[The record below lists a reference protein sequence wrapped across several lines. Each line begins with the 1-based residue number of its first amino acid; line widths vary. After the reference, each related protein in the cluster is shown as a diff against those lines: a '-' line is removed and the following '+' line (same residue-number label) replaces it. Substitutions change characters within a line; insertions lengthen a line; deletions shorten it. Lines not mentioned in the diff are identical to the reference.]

1 MAQNVPEYRFQ
12 QGRRVSSLDTS
23 SANSWKA
30 LADTM
35 SSFTN
40 TLSDYAVN
48 KNREISAYGESREA
62 DIIKGVYTSAI
73 ANQSNPVGYEA
84 GVNSFRELE
93 IKKMKAQGLGDDYI
107 ASFDAMLKI
116 KSVEYGENV
125 ARNYKKIFDATKLV
139 DHRHA
144 RKTIEGDTAVNI
156 TNAIAGWYKNQDDWV
171 LNGTAINDGGEN
183 DVNPYT
189 IESFIKEFDP
199 KFDKQRNK
207 LDGMALQ
214 SIVLGGSAEDVM
226 KSEVATLDGFI
237 LSALNAE
244 VNRAIDT
251 GKDGQ
256 VLEEFRRNPN
266 AFFKK
271 RPHLLAIFSEKELR
285 LNEDQRK
292 RLLKSAHESLSL
304 YYKAQDK
311 LEKESD
317 ELELEIQSDNFS
329 AVIDKILDNSITTKQ
344 IAEMESNG
352 DLSVKDKLT
361 ALKILQGDTLF
372 REDPNV
378 VAGIYASLNNPSA
391 DKATTKALINEAIS
405 AGHLRTSTIK
415 SMYQMVND
423 KSLSKITSDESYQ
436 LARKE
441 IETEFRTTGPLANY
455 VQGESANINRA
466 IRELYTRVRDG
477 EDPLKIID
485 EIKTTHNR
493 QIAPKEIVVW
503 STYWVGTE
511 DKPNEAET
519 IKKIEASDNTQIEK
533 EKEINRL
540 KAYMNDLRLRQGRK

>member
-1 MAQNVPEYRFQ
+1 MASNIPEYRFQ

-23 SANSWKA
+23 SANSWKG

-35 SSFTN
+35 TSFTN

-62 DIIKGVYTSAI
+62 DIIEGVYTSAI
-73 ANQSNPVGYEA
+73 ANQSNPAGYEA
-84 GVNSFRELE
+84 GVNTFRDIE
-93 IKKMKAQGLGDDYI
+93 IKKMKEQGLGDDYI

-125 ARNYKKIFDATKLV
+125 ARNHKKIFDATKLV
-139 DHRHA
+139 DHRRA

-156 TNAIAGWYKNQDDWV
+156 TNAIAGYYKNQDDWV
-171 LNGTAINDGGEN
+171 LNGVGLPEE
-183 DVNPYT
+183 NPYT
-189 IESFIKEFDP
+189 TESFIKEFDP
-199 KFDKQRNK
+199 KFDQKRNT

-329 AVIDKILDNSITTKQ
+329 AVIDQILDNSITTKK
-344 IAEMESNG
+344 IAEMASNG

-378 VAGIYASLNNPSA
+378 VAGIYKSLNNPSA

-415 SMYQMVND
+415 SMYQMVNN
-423 KSLSKITSDESYQ
+423 KALTNITSDPEYA
-436 LARKE
+436 LALQVLDEMRSVGFGASFK
-441 IETEFRTTGPLANY
+441 
-455 VQGESANINRA
+455 VQGEDEKVNMATF
-466 IRELYTRVRDG
+466 ELYQRVKNG
-477 EDPLKIID
+477 ENAMEIAR
-485 EIKTTHNR
+485 EIKDKYNVTVQNL
-493 QIAPKEIVVW
+493 EIPPW

-511 DKPNEAET
+511 ESPDEAET
-519 IKKIEASDNTQIEK
+519 VKKIEASDNTQLAK
-533 EKEINRL
+533 EKEINKFR
-540 KAYMNDLRLRQGRK
+540 AYMNDLRLRQGRK

>member
-171 LNGTAINDGGEN
+171 LNGVGLPEE
-183 DVNPYT
+183 NPYT